1 MTWQKHEKTTI
12 MKEYPCFGDE
22 PYYPY
27 PTKEWTDKFAQYKKL
42 MDKEENI
49 LFIGRLA
56 EYKYYNMDAVIEKAL
71 DLAEK
76 I

>member
-1 MTWQKHEKTTI
+1 
-12 MKEYPCFGDE
+12 
-22 PYYPY
+22 
-27 PTKEWTDKFAQYKKL
+27 

-76 I
+76 IQTQRRLKDAEF